1 MKLSKICVTSSAESA
16 LKKLKKAS
24 VPVYDCEKRGAEFIF
39 RVKDKDIKKVFAI
52 FHKPCYNIR
61 TEGMSAKGRLLSA
74 VALRAGLIF
83 GAAFFTACAI
93 IANLLVLRIDFE
105 GNAGYLEGEIR
116 SILSEEGAA
125 FAKPYSALNRPL
137 ATGRILAL
145 PDVTFCNI
153 SKRGS
158 VVIVDVRVDGQNSAQ
173 VNREP
178 LVSDCDGKVEKI
190 VAVCGTPA
198 KSAGDSVKRGEI
210 LIFAHNIVEEKEY
223 ACIAVGYADILVE
236 GKISLPFPEDNEKN
250 RKSALVSIKGEG
262 ELKKAEISVLPSDGG
277 IIYEITYIYARRL
290 SINLT

>member
-178 LVSDCDGKVEKI
+178 LVSDCDGKVEK
-190 VAVCGTPA
+190 
-198 KSAGDSVKRGEI
+198 
-210 LIFAHNIVEEKEY
+210 EY